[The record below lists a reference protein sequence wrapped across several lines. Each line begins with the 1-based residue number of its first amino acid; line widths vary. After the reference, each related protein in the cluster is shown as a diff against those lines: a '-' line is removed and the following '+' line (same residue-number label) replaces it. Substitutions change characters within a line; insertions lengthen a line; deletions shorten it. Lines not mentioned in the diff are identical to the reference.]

1 MRWDA
6 WTPRACM
13 MLCFVVT
20 ICLMLLASVFFPMVT
35 GEPVPP
41 DQSDA
46 VNNVTLVIIGGVLHW
61 ITEPAK

>member
-20 ICLMLLASVFFPMVT
+20 VCLMLLASVLLPAIT

-41 DQSDA
+41 ARSDT
-46 VNNVTLVIIGGVLHW
+46 VKDVTLVIIGGVLHW